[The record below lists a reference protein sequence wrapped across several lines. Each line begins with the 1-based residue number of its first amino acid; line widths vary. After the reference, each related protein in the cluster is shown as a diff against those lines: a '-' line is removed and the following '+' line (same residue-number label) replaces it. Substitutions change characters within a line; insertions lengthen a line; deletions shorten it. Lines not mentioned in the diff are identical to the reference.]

1 MFAAAAQRL
10 GKAIAG
16 RGFDLVYGGAA
27 VGLMGIVADT
37 VLEHGREVHGVIPH
51 ALFDREVA
59 HRGVTELHEVETMHE
74 RKAKMAE
81 LADAFIALPGGF
93 GTLEEIFEVLTWTQ
107 LGIHARPCGLL
118 DVDVGRHEGR
128 GAVVLRPVDLDA
140 AADPRA
146 GEADQGGLDDRLVV
160 AEADQDADNHRA
172 HLVVESDADAL
183 LTALEE
189 RVDAG
194 GLAVPWTAAH
204 RRDRQG
210 EVGGTD

>member
-1 MFAAAAQRL
+1 MRRVCVYCGSRVGEREVFAAAAQRL
-10 GKAIAG
+10 GKAIAA

-107 LGIHARPCGLL
+107 LGIHAKPCGLL
-118 DVDVGRHEGR
+118 DVDGYFGALQEFLDRTVQEGF
-128 GAVVLRPVDLDA
+128 
-140 AADPRA
+140 
-146 GEADQGGLDDRLVV
+146 V
-160 AEADQDADNHRA
+160 APKNRA